1 MNFCNT
7 NIWRVTS
14 ALTKCERGSDGP
26 AEGTAP
32 ERGNDYRVQSRGG
45 KGLLNYRVE
54 KFGKVANIAAV
65 TEENDVIMISTDG
78 IIIRMPVD
86 QISTF
91 QRPAKGVKVMRVNE
105 GEKLATI
112 SVVDRFEED
121 EFDAENEEIESEEA
135 EQTEE

>member
-1 MNFCNT
+1 M
-7 NIWRVTS
+7 RR
-14 ALTKCERGSDGP
+14 ERRLRFEFVSETGYGRKS
-26 AEGTAP
+26 EFS
-32 ERGNDYRVQSRGG
+32 DYRVQSRGG

-65 TEENDVIMISTDG
+65 TEENDVVMISTDG

-121 EFDAENEEIESEEA
+121 EIETEDTENVENAGEEQENGDE
-135 EQTEE
+135 

>member
-1 MNFCNT
+1 
-7 NIWRVTS
+7 
-14 ALTKCERGSDGP
+14 
-26 AEGTAP
+26 
-32 ERGNDYRVQSRGG
+32 
-45 KGLLNYRVE
+45 
-54 KFGKVANIAAV
+54 
-65 TEENDVIMISTDG
+65 MISTDG

-121 EFDAENEEIESEEA
+121 EIETEDTENVENAGEEQENGDE
-135 EQTEE
+135 

>member
-1 MNFCNT
+1 
-7 NIWRVTS
+7 
-14 ALTKCERGSDGP
+14 
-26 AEGTAP
+26 
-32 ERGNDYRVQSRGG
+32 
-45 KGLLNYRVE
+45 
-54 KFGKVANIAAV
+54 
-65 TEENDVIMISTDG
+65 
-78 IIIRMPVD
+78 MPVD

-135 EQTEE
+135 EPAEE

>member
-1 MNFCNT
+1 
-7 NIWRVTS
+7 
-14 ALTKCERGSDGP
+14 
-26 AEGTAP
+26 
-32 ERGNDYRVQSRGG
+32 
-45 KGLLNYRVE
+45 
-54 KFGKVANIAAV
+54 
-65 TEENDVIMISTDG
+65 MISTDG

-121 EFDAENEEIESEEA
+121 EIETEDGENVENAGEEQENGDE
-135 EQTEE
+135 

>member
-1 MNFCNT
+1 M
-7 NIWRVTS
+7 S
-14 ALTKCERGSDGP
+14 ALRRSVRTGTRSDDWREGVREASGGGCE
-26 AEGTAP
+26 EGA
-32 ERGNDYRVQSRGG
+32 GG
-45 KGLLNYRVE
+45 TGVASVIVE

-135 EQTEE
+135 EQVEQ

>member
-1 MNFCNT
+1 
-7 NIWRVTS
+7 
-14 ALTKCERGSDGP
+14 
-26 AEGTAP
+26 
-32 ERGNDYRVQSRGG
+32 
-45 KGLLNYRVE
+45 
-54 KFGKVANIAAV
+54 
-65 TEENDVIMISTDG
+65 MISTDG

-121 EFDAENEEIESEEA
+121 EIETEDTENVENAGEEQENVDE
-135 EQTEE
+135 